1 MKRALLLLAPLALS
15 ACAATTPDS
24 APPDD
29 AKCVVSVEPQMRMV
43 TFADPAGLAGGVT
56 SLFFSEPPTVQ
67 PGDLVRLDTSGGGK
81 EPDVVRVEA
90 ASDRCTTVLHQASGH
105 H

>member
-1 MKRALLLLAPLALS
+1 MKRVLLLLAPLALG
-15 ACAATTPDS
+15 ACAATAADS
-24 APPDD
+24 EPPED

-43 TFADPAGLAGGVT
+43 TFAAPAGLADGVT

-81 EPDVVRVEA
+81 EPAVVRLEA
-90 ASDRCTTVLHQASGH
+90 ASERCTTVLHQATGH